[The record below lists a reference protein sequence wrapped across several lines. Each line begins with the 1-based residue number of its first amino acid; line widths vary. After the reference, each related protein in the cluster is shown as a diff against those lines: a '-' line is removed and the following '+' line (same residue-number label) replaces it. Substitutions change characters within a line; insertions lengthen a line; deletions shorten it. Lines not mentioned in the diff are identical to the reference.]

1 MDKMIHMSLN
11 TLDIAL
17 RKQAVSAQN
26 LATANVTG
34 FRRDVY
40 DSFGS
45 AFLEAENQMDSRAFA
60 ITTGSGAF
68 DSEQGRLTST
78 GQATDLAIDGDGYF
92 ASQRNGLEPSLTRRG
107 DMSVSSD
114 RFLIN
119 GIGAKILSETLQP
132 IEVPPFREII
142 VAENGNILIEPING
156 EPGVKQ
162 LIGSIGLVSGDGLD
176 LRKTEDGEIRNADGS
191 PLETDQNVKVKQGYI
206 EASNVSS
213 VEELVASMSYQR
225 SYELNLKLIK
235 IASQIDE
242 GTASLLKLPNG

>member
-26 LATANVTG
+26 LANANVTG

-68 DSEQGRLTST
+68 DSQQGRLTST
-78 GQATDLAIDGDGYF
+78 GQATDLAIDGEGYF

-114 RFLIN
+114 GFLIN

-132 IEVPPFREII
+132 IEMPPFRKII
-142 VAENGNILIEPING
+142 VAQNGNLLIEPLNG
-156 EPGVKQ
+156 EPGVTQ
-162 LIGSIGLVSGDGLD
+162 LIGSIGLVSGEGLD
-176 LRKTEDGEIRNADGS
+176 LRKAEDGEIRSADGS
-191 PLETDQNVKVKQGYI
+191 PLEADQNVKVKQGFI

-235 IASQIDE
+235 IASQLDE

>member
-17 RKQAVSAQN
+17 RKQAVSASN
-26 LATANVTG
+26 LANANVTG

-40 DSFGS
+40 NSFGS

-60 ITTGSGAF
+60 ITNGSGTF

-78 GQATDLAIDGDGYF
+78 GQSTDLAIDGEGYF

-107 DMSVSSD
+107 DMSISLD
-114 RFLIN
+114 GFLIN
-119 GIGAKILSETLQP
+119 GNGAKILSETLQP
-132 IEVPPFREII
+132 IEVPPFRKII
-142 VAENGNILIEPING
+142 IAENGNLLIEPLNG
-156 EPGVKQ
+156 EPGVNQ
-162 LIGSIGLVSGDGLD
+162 LIGSIGLVSGEGLD

-191 PLETDQNVKVKQGYI
+191 PLETDQNVKVKQGFI

-235 IASQIDE
+235 IASQLDE